1 MQTYAHVCLR
11 MLTRSSIAPAIWT
24 FLAQAL
30 CSLELL
36 AMLRMLTCAD
46 VMLTYAA
53 ACAAGYACIV
63 FEEAVAV
70 EKSAVRAL
78 GVLTL
83 LALPVQGTNTD
94 TCVAAAPALI
104 LAKAVCC

>member
-1 MQTYAHVCLR
+1 
-11 MLTRSSIAPAIWT
+11 
-24 FLAQAL
+24 
-30 CSLELL
+30 
-36 AMLRMLTCAD
+36 
-46 VMLTYAA
+46 MLTYAA

-83 LALPVQGTNTD
+83 LALLVQRY
-94 TCVAAAPALI
+94 
-104 LAKAVCC
+104 KY

>member
-1 MQTYAHVCLR
+1 
-11 MLTRSSIAPAIWT
+11 
-24 FLAQAL
+24 
-30 CSLELL
+30 
-36 AMLRMLTCAD
+36 
-46 VMLTYAA
+46 MLTYTA

-83 LALPVQGTNTD
+83 LALLVQRY
-94 TCVAAAPALI
+94 
-104 LAKAVCC
+104 KY